1 MKRLTL
7 ALSFFVICS
16 SGYAQIGSHITG
28 SLQANGNFFFASDS
42 VLGTV
47 GIPQYDNQ
55 KFGAETWLALNYS
68 HDGLDAGLR
77 FDMFNNSNLLNPTA
91 SYSDVGIGRWYIHK
105 KINKFDVA
113 GGYLYDQIGS
123 GIIYRAYEERT
134 LMIDNAL
141 LGAQV
146 GYQINDNWKI
156 KAFTGRQKQQFDRYG
171 TILRG
176 GVIEGFIKPDSTK
189 NLTFAPGAGIVGRT
203 YTSETIDDARFEVA
217 GYLAD
222 EQIDLQYNTYAATV
236 FNTMTAGDFTWYLEA
251 AAKTKDV
258 IFDPNATRSILIGS
272 ELQTVNGKLVNR
284 EGYTVYSSL
293 GYSKK
298 GFGVTL
304 EAKRTK
310 DFSIRQNPNARG
322 IQGAIN
328 FLPPMAKQNTY
339 RLTARFAPATQELG
353 EQALQL
359 DVRYKFNKKL
369 SASINFSD
377 ITFLDGTELYREI
390 TPEFTYKQ
398 KRKWQF
404 IGGLQILKYNIFVYQ
419 GKPNLV
425 HDLKPYEKILRRL
438 MGEGKNPFNN
448 VYALTPYAEF
458 LYKFTPR
465 RSVRVEAQYLATED
479 EFGSWVNGVVEVGLA
494 PHWIIY
500 GSDMYKLKHGTID
513 PSVSPEKVKD
523 KTKYDGTHFPSL
535 GVVYSQKS
543 NRVSLAYVKQVEGIN
558 CAGGICRLEP
568 AFHGVR
574 LTLNSSF

>member
-7 ALSFFVICS
+7 ALSFFATCFT
-16 SGYAQIGSHITG
+16 GFAQNNSHITG

-42 VLGTV
+42 VLGTA

-55 KFGAETWLALNYS
+55 KFGAETWLSLNYS
-68 HDGLDAGLR
+68 HNGLDAGLR
-77 FDMFNNSNLLNPTA
+77 FDMFNNSNLLNPNA

-105 KINKFDVA
+105 KIDKFDVS
-113 GGYLYDQIGS
+113 GGYLYDQIGA

-146 GYQINDNWKI
+146 GYQINNNWKVR
-156 KAFTGRQKQQFDRYG
+156 AFTGRQKQQFERYG

-189 NLTFAPGAGIVGRT
+189 NFTLAPGIGIVGRT
-203 YTSETIDDARFEVA
+203 YTAETIDDAKFEVS
-217 GYLAD
+217 GYFKD
-222 EQIDLQYNTYAATV
+222 EQIDLQYNTYAATF
-236 FNTMTAGDFTWYLEA
+236 FNTLTAGNFTWYVEA
-251 AAKTKDV
+251 ATKTKDV
-258 IFDPNATRSILIGS
+258 INDPNAPRSVLIGN
-272 ELQTVNGKLVNR
+272 EIDTVNGKLVNR
-284 EGYTVYSSL
+284 EGYTVYSSVA
-293 GYSKK
+293 YSNH
-298 GFGVTL
+298 GFGITL

-310 DFSIRQNPNARG
+310 DFSFRQNPNALG
-322 IQGAIN
+322 TQGAIN

-353 EQALQL
+353 EQAFQL
-359 DVRYKFNKKL
+359 DMRYKFNKKL

-377 ITFLDGTELYREI
+377 IQFLDGTELYREI
-390 TPEFTYKQ
+390 TPEITYKQ

-419 GKPNLV
+419 GKDHYV
-425 HDLKPYEKILRRL
+425 D
-438 MGEGKNPFNN
+438 
-448 VYALTPYAEF
+448 ALTPYAEF
-458 LYKFTPR
+458 LYKFSPR
-465 RSVRVEAQYLATED
+465 KSIRVEAQYLATED
-479 EFGSWVNGVVEVGLA
+479 EFGSWANALVEVGLA

-500 GSDMYKLKHGTID
+500 ASDMYKIKHGSLD
-513 PSVSPEKVKD
+513 PSLTPEKAKD
-523 KTKYDGTHFPSL
+523 KVKYDETHFPSL
-535 GVVYSQKS
+535 GIVYSLKS

>member
-7 ALSFFVICS
+7 AISFSALCF
-16 SGYAQIGSHITG
+16 SGYAQNNSYITG
-28 SLQANGNFFFASDS
+28 SLQANGNFFFAADS
-42 VLGTV
+42 VLGTA
-47 GIPQYDNQ
+47 GIPQYDYQ
-55 KFGAETWLALNYS
+55 KFGAETWLSLNYS
-68 HDGLDAGLR
+68 HNGLDAGLR
-77 FDMFNNSNLLNPTA
+77 FDMFNNSNLLNPND

-105 KINKFDVA
+105 KIDRFDIA

-141 LGAQV
+141 FGAQV
-146 GYQINDNWKI
+146 GYQFNDNWKVR
-156 KAFTGRQKQQFDRYG
+156 AFTGRQKQQFNRYG

-189 NLTFAPGAGIVGRT
+189 NFAFAPGAGIVGRT
-203 YTSETIDDARFEVA
+203 YTDETINSARFEVA
-217 GYLAD
+217 GYFKD

-236 FNTMTAGDFTWYLEA
+236 FNTMTAGDFTWYFEA
-251 AAKTKDV
+251 AGKTEDV
-258 IFDPNATRSILIGS
+258 ISDLNAPRSILNGNDIDTT
-272 ELQTVNGKLVNR
+272 LGKLVNR
-284 EGYTVYSSL
+284 RGYTFYSSL
-293 GYSKK
+293 AYAKK
-298 GFGVTL
+298 GFGISL

-310 DFSIRQNPNARG
+310 DFSFRQDPNALG

-369 SASINFSD
+369 SASINFSE
-377 ITFLDGTELYREI
+377 IQFLDGTELYREV
-390 TPEFTYKQ
+390 TPEFTFKQ

-404 IGGLQILKYNIFVYQ
+404 IGGLQILKYNILVYQ
-419 GKPNLV
+419 FKGKYV
-425 HDLKPYEKILRRL
+425 D
-438 MGEGKNPFNN
+438 
-448 VYALTPYAEF
+448 ALTPYAEF

-465 RSVRVEAQYLATED
+465 RSIRAEAQYLATED
-479 EFGSWVNGVVEVGLA
+479 EFGSWVNGSVEVGLA

-500 GSDMYKLKHGTID
+500 ASDMYKLKHGELDGSLT
-513 PSVSPEKVKD
+513 PEEVKA
-523 KTKYDGTHFPSL
+523 KTKYDGAHFPSL
-535 GVVYSQKS
+535 GVVYSRKS